1 MSRELMAHVNLRELA
16 ARGPIHFVGIAG
28 AGMSALAE
36 MLLSLGAAVSGCD
49 THPGLV
55 GARLRVRG
63 VTVSDGQDVSH
74 ITSSLAAVITTAAIP
89 SDHPELAAARAAKVP
104 VLKRAQA
111 LGALVN
117 AGTVVA
123 VAGTHGK
130 TTTTAMTAS
139 ILAEAGLRPTGFV
152 GGRVPGWDSG
162 LLLGGN
168 ELFVVEADE
177 YDRSFLALRPTVA
190 LVTTIEADHLDVYGS
205 VEAVQEAFLQFIRL
219 VPSESGVVIACTDD
233 AGARSLLDQVPAAL
247 DTVGYG
253 TERAA
258 QFRATNIEVRGRGS
272 LFTVRDRGT
281 ELGQMTLPVAGYH
294 NVRNALGAT
303 AAALHVGASFE
314 SAQRALARFA
324 GVDRRFQELARLHGI
339 TVVDDYAHHPT
350 EIRATLSAAR
360 AAYPSNR
367 LIAVFQPHLYSR
379 TRDFATDFGAAL
391 AGADLVWVT
400 DVYAAREAPLP
411 GVTGELVAQ
420 AADRAQARSV
430 QYEPALERINERLLG
445 ELRSGDVVVFMG
457 AGSIDGIARELA
469 NRLGGVSA

>member
-1 MSRELMAHVNLRELA
+1 MAHVNLRELA

-36 MLLSLGAAVSGCD
+36 LLLAAGGRVTGCD

-55 GARLRVRG
+55 GTRLRIRG
-63 VTVSDGQDVSH
+63 VPISEGQDVSH
-74 ITSSLAAVITTAAIP
+74 ITSDLVAVITTAAVP
-89 SDHPELAAARAAKVP
+89 PDHPELTAARAARIP

-117 AGTVVA
+117 DGTVVA

-130 TTTTAMTAS
+130 TTTTAMTAT
-139 ILAEAGLRPTGFV
+139 ILAEAGLQPTGFV

-168 ELFVVEADE
+168 DLFVVEADE

-190 LVTTIEADHLDVYGS
+190 LVTTVEADHLDIYGS
-205 VEAVQEAFLQFIRL
+205 VEAVEEAFLQFIHL
-219 VPSESGVVIACTDD
+219 VPGDSGLVVACTDD
-233 AGARSLLDQVPAAL
+233 QGARNLLHGVPVGIDAI
-247 DTVGYG
+247 GYG
-253 TERAA
+253 TERDA
-258 QFRATNIEVRGRGS
+258 QFRAAGVEVRGRGS
-272 LFTVRDRGT
+272 RFTVYDRGV
-281 ELGQMTLPVAGYH
+281 ELGQVTLLVAGYH

-303 AAALHVGASFE
+303 AAAMHVGANFE
-314 SAQRALARFA
+314 SAQRALGRFA

-411 GVTGELVAQ
+411 GITGELVAQ
-420 AADRAQARSV
+420 AADRAQARRV
-430 QYEPALERINERLLG
+430 QYEPELERINERLLG

-457 AGSIDGIARELA
+457 AGSIDGVARELA
-469 NRLGGVSA
+469 DRLGGVSA